1 MPSKDLDP
9 DVAAELEFYKS
20 QIATL
25 ESELADFQA
34 SSRELEAELEKELE
48 ASEKQHRTLKE
59 KNEALRYEVD
69 EWKTKYKQSKAEANS
84 AQNTLQKEV
93 TTLRE
98 QNRSI
103 QLRLRDMEVSND
115 HFETQERIVKSS
127 LEDLET
133 KYNVSIERAVM
144 LEADINAGEAEREAL
159 RIEVQRLRDE
169 LSDLRIEQEITH
181 EKLQHALSM
190 TSKYNRPGYQSPISE
205 DSASVISDIVPATPR
220 NRSQKSGSTG
230 VTSPTPPS
238 PPISETSTTASGSSR
253 LPTLFDPSSTPRPT
267 NYPRNRNG
275 RGSSVGPSST
285 GIPIPQSKS
294 LHQIRGLIG
303 QMQRLEQRV
312 QSARSKLP
320 GPSVS
325 PPRASP
331 SPQQNYPFLAQNGSG
346 RSSRGGRPGSSISTS
361 SADTAGSSST
371 SYAPVSRL
379 SFGMGDRPVNKTL
392 SRMEVVEQL
401 SGLNRLSGDPGRPS
415 SRASVTTTTS
425 VNSRSSLAGSAILS
439 SLPQPKSTSK
449 LTASPTRVAPS
460 LAMSRHDYTTA
471 MKTST
476 RSSLPAPNERK
487 KNGMG
492 HQHKDSNGSNK
503 GNNGAG
509 VTSDD
514 DSDVFDTSPSTPGF
528 VPPARRATSI
538 GISGIAGYQGSP
550 KVHATVAARSSLP
563 RRSLGGDRRVPG
575 AADEPGL
582 MGPPTSIRK
591 KVDSMNS

>member
-1 MPSKDLDP
+1 MEGQLISPRPALKGDSTA
-9 DVAAELEFYKS
+9 DVIFYR
-20 QIATL
+20 Q
-25 ESELADFQA
+25 
-34 SSRELEAELEKELE
+34 
-48 ASEKQHRTLKE
+48 
-59 KNEALRYEVD
+59 
-69 EWKTKYKQSKAEANS
+69 TKYKQSKAEANS
-84 AQNTLQKEV
+84 AQNILQKEV

-181 EKLQHALSM
+181 EKLQYALSM

-205 DSASVISDIVPATPR
+205 DSASVISDVVPATPR

-238 PPISETSTTASGSSR
+238 PPISDTSTTASGSSR
-253 LPTLFDPSSTPRPT
+253 LPTLFDPSSTPRPA

-320 GPSVS
+320 GPAVS

-379 SFGMGDRPVNKTL
+379 SFGVMGDRPVNKAL

-401 SGLNRLSGDPGRPS
+401 SGLNRLSGDPNRPS
-415 SRASVTTTTS
+415 SRASVTTTAS
-425 VNSRSSLAGSAILS
+425 ANSRSSLSGSAILS

-449 LTASPTRVAPS
+449 PTASPTRVAPS

-471 MKTST
+471 MKTSI
-476 RSSLPAPNERK
+476 RSNLPAPNERK

-492 HQHKDSNGSNK
+492 HQHKDSSGSNK
-503 GNNGAG
+503 GNGETG

-528 VPPARRATSI
+528 ASPARRATSI

-550 KVHATVAARSSLP
+550 KVHATIAARSSLP
-563 RRSLGGDRRVPG
+563 RRSLGGDRRVSG

-591 KVDSMNS
+591 KVNSMNS

>member
-1 MPSKDLDP
+1 
-9 DVAAELEFYKS
+9 
-20 QIATL
+20 
-25 ESELADFQA
+25 
-34 SSRELEAELEKELE
+34 
-48 ASEKQHRTLKE
+48 
-59 KNEALRYEVD
+59 
-69 EWKTKYKQSKAEANS
+69 
-84 AQNTLQKEV
+84 
-93 TTLRE
+93 
-98 QNRSI
+98 
-103 QLRLRDMEVSND
+103 
-115 HFETQERIVKSS
+115 
-127 LEDLET
+127 
-133 KYNVSIERAVM
+133 M
-144 LEADINAGEAEREAL
+144 LEADINAGEAEREGL

-238 PPISETSTTASGSSR
+238 PPISETSTTASGSSS
-253 LPTLFDPSSTPRPT
+253 LPTLFDPSSTPRPA
-267 NYPRNRNG
+267 NYPKTRNG

-331 SPQQNYPFLAQNGSG
+331 SPQHNYPFLAQNGSG

-361 SADTAGSSST
+361 SADTAGSSSA

-379 SFGMGDRPVNKTL
+379 SFGVTGDRPVNKAL

-401 SGLNRLSGDPGRPS
+401 SGLSRLSGDPNRPA
-415 SRASVTTTTS
+415 SRASVTTSAS
-425 VNSRSSLAGSAILS
+425 VNLRSSLSGSAILS

-449 LTASPTRVAPS
+449 PTASPTRVAPS

-471 MKTST
+471 MKASI
-476 RSSLPAPNERK
+476 RSNLPAPNERK
-487 KNGMG
+487 KNMG
-492 HQHKDSNGSNK
+492 HQHKDSNGSSK
-503 GNNGAG
+503 ASGEAG
-509 VTSDD
+509 ITSDD
-514 DSDVFDTSPSTPGF
+514 DSDVFDTSSSAPGF
-528 VPPARRATSI
+528 ASPARRATSI

-550 KVHATVAARSSLP
+550 KVHPTISARSSLP
-563 RRSLGGDRRVPG
+563 RRSLGGDRRVSG
-575 AADEPGL
+575 AGDEPGL

-591 KVDSMNS
+591 KVNSMNS